1 MSRPS
6 KQLTYKRASVYLTKE
21 MDRAVIELR
30 KTEEY
35 CRCSYAEIIRLM
47 MMEGTQA
54 MKAQIQNKCAK
65 Q

>member
-6 KQLTYKRASVYLTKE
+6 KQLTYKRASVYLTQE
-21 MDRAVIELR
+21 LDRAVLDLR

-47 MMEGTQA
+47 MVEGAQA
-54 MKAQIQNKCAK
+54 MKARVQSNGAK

>member
-6 KQLTYKRASVYLTKE
+6 KQLTYKRVSLYLTPE
-21 MDRAVIELR
+21 LDRAVLDFR

-47 MMEGTQA
+47 MAEGAQA
-54 MKAQIQNKCAK
+54 MKAKIQSSDAK
-65 Q
+65 P